1 MNASAHLFVVLL
13 TLGLILFVARMLR
26 RHNFKSKYSL
36 LWLGVALVMGVLAC
50 FPGLIDNASYAV
62 GVDYPPAAFLGVAVA
77 FLLLVV
83 VQYSWEL
90 SRFEERSRVLAEE
103 VAFLRAEQELLSA
116 RVSALGDEVER

>member
-1 MNASAHLFVVLL
+1 VAIT
-13 TLGLILFVARMLR
+13 TLISVLFVARMLR
-26 RHNFKSKYSL
+26 RHNFKSKYAV
-36 LWLGVALVMGVLAC
+36 LWLAVAVGMAILAS

-83 VQYSWEL
+83 VQFSWEL
-90 SRFEERSRVLAEE
+90 SRLEERSRVLAEE

-116 RVSALGDEVER
+116 RISAVGDSAER

>member
-1 MNASAHLFVVLL
+1 MNASAHLFVAVT
-13 TLGLILFVARMLR
+13 TLAMILFVARMLR
-26 RHNFKSKYSL
+26 RHNFKSKYAL
-36 LWLGVALVMGVLAC
+36 LWLAVATTMGVLAS

-62 GVDYPPAAFLGVAVA
+62 GVDYPPAAFLGVAAA

-116 RVSALGDEVER
+116 RLSALTDEVEP